1 MNGKLMTYA
10 AYLAAFAGV
19 MLHIYL
25 TLFHTMSGSI
35 AFKIVPALHVV
46 PYLICVSLVRL
57 KKKPIMPLCA
67 AILVLLTDLC
77 MFQDYLISD
86 QTFRYMFI
94 ETMQIV
100 MKTVIILPI
109 GYFIGNMV
117 DKFMNRGAEKKTG

>member
-10 AYLAAFAGV
+10 AYLVAFAGV

-35 AFKIVPALHVV
+35 TFKIVPALHVV

-77 MFQDYLISD
+77 MFQDYLFSD

-117 DKFMNRGAEKKTG
+117 DKLMNRGAEKKTE